1 MGATFTWTYDATT
14 GVYKNHALSGQLLKV
29 AAREWKFVQFTDK
42 EKSFGAHKGESI
54 TLVYYKPL
62 TDPTTAQLT
71 EDIRIPID
79 QLTMAKQTI
88 TIREWGRGVE
98 FTSLAEDL
106 SVFSPRDGAQKAL
119 VDQMKQAMD
128 VAASDQFTGTD
139 AKVCFIPTS
148 LTGGTWDTDGTP
160 STSATVNITK
170 QHISTIRDYMAKD
183 LHIPFYS
190 GDTWVGLL
198 STKALR
204 GLKDDKVLESWN
216 MYLQK
221 GDFLYR
227 GEVGM
232 VENVRFVEVTNDA
245 ALSNSVGT
253 GSVLGEGVI
262 FGEDAVARIEVEFP
276 HLRADMNYQ
285 GDFGRRKAVAW
296 YGTVAFGVKFP
307 TANDRE
313 ARIIK
318 IVSA

>member
-1 MGATFTWTYDATT
+1 MGATFTWTYDATS
-14 GVYKNHALSGQLLKV
+14 GVYKNHQLSGQLLKV
-29 AAREWKFVQFTDK
+29 AAREWKFVQFTEK

-106 SVFSPRDGAQKAL
+106 SVFSPREGAQKAL

-128 VAASDQFTGTD
+128 VAAADQFTGTD

-160 STSATVNITK
+160 STTATVNITK
-170 QHISTIRDYMAKD
+170 NHISTIRDYMAKD
-183 LHIPFYS
+183 LHAPFYS

-245 ALSNSVGT
+245 ALSNSVGA

-307 TANDRE
+307 TATDRE
-313 ARIIK
+313 ARIVK